1 MAELE
6 LLTPTLPKLSLASNG
21 KSAVT
26 KTPATGKDVIAFAKK
41 EGLKVVDVK
50 FIDLPGTWQHFTV
63 PLSEL
68 EADTFVDGLGFD
80 GSSIRG
86 FQAIHESDMLL
97 IPDPKTALIDPAC
110 AIPTLSL
117 VCNVVDPVNRQPYTR
132 DPRYVAQKAEAYLT
146 STGIA
151 TKSYFGPEA
160 EFFIFDSVRFDQNQH
175 EGYYHVD
182 SDEGI
187 WNSGRA
193 NNGTNNLGNRTRNKE
208 GYFPTA
214 PADTLQDI
222 RSEIVLRMIEAGIQV
237 ETHHHEVATA
247 GQCEIDMRFDS
258 LTNMADKLMLYK
270 YIIKNVARAHGKTAT
285 FMPKPLFGD
294 NGSGMHVH
302 QSLWND
308 EGPLFYDAKGY
319 AQLSQMA
326 LWYIGGLLKHAPALL
341 AILAPTT
348 NSYRRLVPGYE
359 APVNLVY
366 SQRNRSAAV
375 RIPMYSVSP
384 KAKRIEFR
392 PPDPTC
398 NPYLAFSAM
407 LLAGL
412 DGIQNKID
420 PGSPSDFDLYES
432 EEGKHVKQVPGSL
445 AETLTALENDH
456 EFLLKGDV
464 FTNDLIETYIAMKRA
479 KDVDPVRL
487 RPHPYEFFLYYDA

>member
-6 LLTPTLPKLSLASNG
+6 LATPTLPKLSLSSNG
-21 KSAVT
+21 SGKEPT
-26 KTPATGKDVIAFAKK
+26 KIMSPKDVLDFAKAQN
-41 EGLKVVDVK
+41 LKVVDVK
-50 FIDLPGTWQHFTV
+50 FVDLPGTWQHFSL
-63 PLSEL
+63 PLGEL
-68 EADTFVDGLGFD
+68 DEDAFSSGLGFD

-97 IPDPKTALIDPAC
+97 MPDPKTAIVDPAC

-117 VCNVVDPVNRQPYTR
+117 VCNVVDPIKREPYTR
-132 DPRYVAQKAEAYLT
+132 DARYVAQKAEAYLKT
-146 STGIA
+146 TGIA
-151 TKSYFGPEA
+151 TTSYFGPEA
-160 EFFIFDSVRFDQNQH
+160 EFFIFDSVRYDQNQH
-175 EGYYHVD
+175 EGYYYVD

-187 WNSGRA
+187 WNSGRP
-193 NNGTNNLGNRTRNKE
+193 NNGTMNLANRTRNKE
-208 GYFPTA
+208 GYFPVA

-222 RSEIVLRMIEAGIQV
+222 RSEIVLRMIEAGVPV
-237 ETHHHEVATA
+237 EMHHHEVATA

-258 LTNMADKLMLYK
+258 LTAMGDKLLLYK
-270 YIIKNVARAHGKTAT
+270 YIVKNVAHAHGKTAT
-285 FMPKPLFGD
+285 FMPKPLYGD
-294 NGSGMHVH
+294 NGSGMHCH

-308 EGPLFYDAKGY
+308 DGPLFFDANGY
-319 AQLSQMA
+319 AQLSQTA

-341 AILAPTT
+341 ALLAPTT
-348 NSYRRLVPGYE
+348 NSYRRLVPGFE

-375 RIPMYSVSP
+375 RIPMYSVSA
-384 KAKRIEFR
+384 KSKRIEFR
-392 PPDPTC
+392 PPDATC

-420 PGSPSDFDLYES
+420 PGQPMDMDLYES

-445 AETLTALENDH
+445 SETLAALEADH
-456 EFLLKGDV
+456 DFLFKGDV
-464 FTNDLIETYIAMKRA
+464 FTPDLIETYIAMKRA